1 LRVALEA
8 EVLRLSHHA
17 RRTVVRIAMGCFALA
32 LLLAAVGFLHVAIW
46 NLLREYLPAMS
57 VAAIFGGVDFVL
69 ALILGVL
76 ATRSVPGRVELEALA
91 LRRRALD
98 EAAASVTI
106 SALVLRLFELLA
118 RSWRRS

>member
-17 RRTVVRIAMGCFALA
+17 RRTVIRIAMGCFAMA
-32 LLLAAVGFLHVAIW
+32 LLLAAVGFLHVLVWIW
-46 NLLREYLPAMS
+46 LRQYMAALN
-57 VAAIFGGVDFVL
+57 VAAIFAGADLVL
-69 ALILGVL
+69 ALILGIL

-91 LRRRALD
+91 VRRRALD

-106 SALVLRLFELLA
+106 SALVLRLFDLLA
-118 RSWRRS
+118 RSWRRP